1 MRGEDRTAFD
11 HVIVKKPQPQKSAAQ
26 LYLEQYQSLCA
37 ERDAIE
43 ACMADFRSR
52 ATRVSQSW
60 QPDRVQSSPT
70 PDGRYDAVAEG
81 VDYRNETM
89 PDYSELLQRIPLKAR
104 EIMDTI
110 SLVPDAQQRTVLYA
124 KYITLRYPDNR
135 WSNIAEYVHFSPSYT
150 RELHQRG
157 LEAVEDI
164 LAGRAVK
171 TAEKGR

>member
-1 MRGEDRTAFD
+1 ME

-43 ACMADFRSR
+43 ACIADFRSR

-70 PDGRYDAVAEG
+70 PDGRYDVVAEG
-81 VDYRNETM
+81 VDYRDEMM

-150 RELHQRG
+150 RELHRRG

-164 LAGRAVK
+164 LAGRCAK
-171 TAEKGR
+171 KAEKGR

>member
-1 MRGEDRTAFD
+1 ME

-43 ACMADFRSR
+43 ACIADFRSR

-70 PDGRYDAVAEG
+70 PDGRYDVVAEG
-81 VDYRNETM
+81 VDYRDEMM

-164 LAGRAVK
+164 LAGRCAK
-171 TAEKGR
+171 KAEKG

>member
-1 MRGEDRTAFD
+1 ME

-43 ACMADFRSR
+43 ACIADFRSR

-70 PDGRYDAVAEG
+70 PDGRYDVVAEG
-81 VDYRNETM
+81 VDYRDEMM

-124 KYITLRYPDNR
+124 KSITLRYPDNR

-164 LAGRAVK
+164 LAGRCAK
-171 TAEKGR
+171 KAEKGR

>member
-1 MRGEDRTAFD
+1 ME

-43 ACMADFRSR
+43 ACIADFRSR

-60 QPDRVQSSPT
+60 QPDRVQSSPM
-70 PDGRYDAVAEG
+70 PDGRYDVVVEG

-89 PDYSELLQRIPLKAR
+89 PDYSELLQRIPLKAQ

-124 KYITLRYPDNR
+124 KYIILRYPDNK
-135 WSNIAEYVHFSPSYT
+135 WTNISEYVHFSPSYT